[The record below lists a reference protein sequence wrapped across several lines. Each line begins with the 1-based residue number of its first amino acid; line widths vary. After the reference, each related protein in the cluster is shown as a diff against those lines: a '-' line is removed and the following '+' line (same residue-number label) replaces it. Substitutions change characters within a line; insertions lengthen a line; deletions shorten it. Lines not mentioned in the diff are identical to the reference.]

1 MANILIVFF
10 VLQLADSATT
20 LLALRLGG
28 TENNPLIHMFMS
40 IGPVAGLILAK
51 VLVLLIAFGC
61 VLSSR
66 ARALRHANIAFTGIV
81 AWNLIVIARL
91 LA

>member
-10 VLQLADSATT
+10 ALQVADAATT
-20 LLALRLGG
+20 LVALRLGG
-28 TENNPLIHMFMS
+28 AEDNPLIHMFMS
-40 IGPVAGLILAK
+40 IGPLAGLILAK
-51 VLVLLIAFGC
+51 AIVLLIAFGC
-61 VLSSR
+61 ALSSR
-66 ARALRHANIAFTGIV
+66 TRALRHANFAFTGIV